1 MLLRKRNPEGR
12 MSLADHLR
20 ELRTRLLISAAA
32 VVGGAVIGWLNYDW
46 AFRALTRPLYELAKE
61 RHGEGVVNIN
71 FNGMTDAFSTQL
83 NISLFLGFIISS
95 PIWLSQIWGFV
106 VPGLTKREKRVA
118 RLFVVAAVPLFVAGC
133 AIAFW
138 AVPRMVA
145 VLLSFTPPGAYNLQQ
160 ATAYLGFILKF
171 ILAFGCAFLLPVFMV
186 ALNLVHVLSA
196 RAMLKAWRP
205 AVMIIFVFA
214 AVMTPT
220 PDPWSMFFLA
230 GPMIILYFAAVGVAM
245 LLDRRREQ
253 DKPDWLEVADDQ
265 ASAL

>member
-1 MLLRKRNPEGR
+1 

-20 ELRTRLLISAAA
+20 ELRNRVLISGVALLA
-32 VVGGAVIGWLNYDW
+32 GAVIGWLNYDR
-46 AFRALTRPLYELAKE
+46 AFKALTKPLYELARE
-61 RHGEGVVNIN
+61 RHGGVVNIN
-71 FNGMTDAFSTQL
+71 FTGMTDAFSIQL
-83 NISLFLGFIISS
+83 NVSLFLGFILSS
-95 PIWLSQIWGFV
+95 PIWLSQIWGFI
-106 VPGLTKREKRVA
+106 VPGLTKREKRIA
-118 RLFVVAAVPLFVAGC
+118 RLFIVAAVPLFVAGC

-171 ILAFGCAFLLPVFMV
+171 IVAFGLAFLLPVFMV
-186 ALNLVHVLSA
+186 ALNLAHMLPA
-196 RAMLKAWRP
+196 RAMVRAWRP
-205 AVMIIFVFA
+205 AVMMIFVFA

-230 GPMIILYFAAVGVAM
+230 GPMVVLYFAAVGVAL
-245 LLDRRREQ
+245 LLDRRRAKDE
-253 DKPDWLEVADDQ
+253 PDWLAVPDDQ

>member
-1 MLLRKRNPEGR
+1 

-20 ELRTRLLISAAA
+20 ELRNRVVISGLAVLAGA
-32 VVGGAVIGWLNYDW
+32 VVGWLYYNRVLD
-46 AFRALTRPLYELAKE
+46 ALTRPLYEIAKQ
-61 RHGEGVVNIN
+61 RHSGVVNIN
-71 FNGMTDAFSTQL
+71 FSGMTDAFSIQL
-83 NISLFLGFIISS
+83 NVSLFVGFILAS
-95 PIWLSQIWGFV
+95 PIWLSQVWGFI

-133 AIAFW
+133 AMAFV
-138 AVPRMVA
+138 AIPRMVA
-145 VLLSFTPPGAYNLQQ
+145 VLLSFTPSGAYNLQQ
-160 ATAYLGFILKF
+160 ATDYLNFVLRF

-186 ALNLVHVLSA
+186 ALNLAHVLSA

-220 PDPWSMFFLA
+220 PDAWSMFMLA
-230 GPMIILYFAAVGVAM
+230 GPMTVLFFAAVGVSF
-245 LLDRRREQ
+245 LLDRRADATR
-253 DKPDWLEVADDQ
+253 PDWLEVSDDQ